1 MIEICDVAARDGLQ
15 SDEVVWPVTDKLEL
29 IAHAVRAGLRR
40 LEVAS
45 FVNPARVPAM
55 AGAEE
60 LCAALPRG
68 DGVRYVGLV
77 LNDRGLDRAIA
88 AGLAEINV
96 VVVCSDTF
104 GDRNQGTTAQG
115 SVDAFRRIAAR
126 AADAGIITQV
136 VLSTAFGC
144 PYEGEVPV
152 ARVTDLAAQCAA
164 AGPDRLTLADTIGCA
179 APADI
184 EARVP
189 AVQRELPD
197 GVTLALHVHNS
208 RGTGLANAW
217 AAYGLGVRS
226 FDASLGGI
234 GGCPFAPGATGNV
247 CLEDMAYLF
256 ERSGVSTGLDV
267 DELIRASRWLSDRL
281 GRPTPSNVA
290 KAGPFPRRDLEPA
303 RHIRWPN
310 LSSSRHRSRARSSAS
325 TSSRAT
331 GWSPASS
338 S

>member
-15 SDEVVWPVTDKLEL
+15 SDAEVWPVADRIEL
-29 IAHAVRAGLRR
+29 IRRAVKAGVRR
-40 LEVAS
+40 IEVAS

-60 LCAALPRG
+60 ICASLPAD

-77 LNDRGLDRAIA
+77 LNEKGLDRAVA
-88 AGLAEINV
+88 AGLREVNV

-104 GDRNQGTTAQG
+104 GARNQGATAQG
-115 SVDAFRRIAAR
+115 SVDTFLRIAAR
-126 AADAGIITQV
+126 ASGLGVTTQV

-152 ARVTDLAAQCAA
+152 ERVADLAAQCAA
-164 AGPDRLTLADTIGCA
+164 ARPDRLTLADTIGSA
-179 APADI
+179 APSDV
-184 EARVP
+184 EERVR
-189 AVQRELPD
+189 AVQARLADP
-197 GVTLALHVHNS
+197 VTLALHLHNS

-217 AAYGLGVRS
+217 VAYGLGIRS

-256 ERSGVSTGLDV
+256 ERSGLSTGLDL
-267 DELIRASRWLSDRL
+267 DELIRASRWLSERL
-281 GRPTPSNVA
+281 GRPTPGNLV
-290 KAGPFPRRDLEPA
+290 KAGPFPRREVA
-303 RHIRWPN
+303 
-310 LSSSRHRSRARSSAS
+310 
-325 TSSRAT
+325 
-331 GWSPASS
+331 
-338 S
+338 

>member
-15 SDEVVWPVTDKLEL
+15 SDEEVWPVTDKLEL
-29 IAHAVRAGLRR
+29 IRRSVDAGIRR

-45 FVNPARVPAM
+45 FVNPTRVPAM

-60 LCAALPRG
+60 LCASLPPA

-88 AGLAEINV
+88 AGLSEINV
-96 VVVCSDTF
+96 VAVCSDTF
-104 GDRNQGTTAQG
+104 GERNQGVAAQQ
-115 SVDAFRRIAAR
+115 SVDAFGRIASR
-126 AADAGIITQV
+126 AAEAGIATQV

-144 PYEGEVPV
+144 PYEGEVPLQ
-152 ARVTDLAAQCAA
+152 RVVDFAAQCAA
-164 AGPDRLTLADTIGCA
+164 AGPNRLTLADTIGAA

-184 EARVP
+184 EARIP
-189 AVQRELPD
+189 AVQAQLPPE
-197 GVTLALHVHNS
+197 VTLAVHLHNS

-234 GGCPFAPGATGNV
+234 GGCPFAPGASGNV

-256 ERSGVSTGLDV
+256 ERSGVATGLDL
-267 DELIRASRWLSDRL
+267 DELIGASRWLGNRL
-281 GRPTPSNVA
+281 GRATPGNLA
-290 KAGPFPRRDLEPA
+290 KAGPFPRRD
-303 RHIRWPN
+303 
-310 LSSSRHRSRARSSAS
+310 
-325 TSSRAT
+325 
-331 GWSPASS
+331 
-338 S
+338 